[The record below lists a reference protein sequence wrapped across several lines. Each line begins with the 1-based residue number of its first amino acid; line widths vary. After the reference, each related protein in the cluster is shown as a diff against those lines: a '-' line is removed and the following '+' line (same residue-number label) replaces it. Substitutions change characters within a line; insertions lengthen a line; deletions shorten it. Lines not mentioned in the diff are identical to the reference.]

1 MRVLHV
7 ITGLAAGGAEN
18 QLRLLLGHRHMDAEV
33 VALTNT
39 GSVAEAIRNDGTIV
53 HDLGMRGNTDLA
65 ALPRL
70 LRLIRK
76 GRFDLVHTHLYRACV
91 YGRIA
96 ARLAGVRH
104 VVATEHSLGA
114 NQIEGRRLSSGV
126 RWLYL
131 ATERLGVTTIAVS
144 ATVARRLVTWGVPA
158 SRIDLIPNGIDAT
171 SYRFDPVRRAR
182 VRAQLGIAPGRFVVG
197 AVGRLVPVKRT
208 DLMLRAI
215 GGNLDV
221 TALVVGEGP
230 QRQALSALAR
240 QLNVDAIFTGE
251 TTDVPGLM
259 SAMDVLVATSTEET
273 FGLTVIEALAAG
285 LPVLYVTSP
294 AIDDLP
300 AGSAPAARRLPADPS
315 LIRDELAAVMRD
327 GSKRL
332 PPPPAVD
339 RYDIAELVARTYEL
353 YCRVTGTAPRT
364 SVPVLWSEE
373 A

>member
-1 MRVLHV
+1 
-7 ITGLAAGGAEN
+7 
-18 QLRLLLGHRHMDAEV
+18 
-33 VALTNT
+33 
-39 GSVAEAIRNDGTIV
+39 
-53 HDLGMRGNTDLA
+53 
-65 ALPRL
+65 
-70 LRLIRK
+70 
-76 GRFDLVHTHLYRACV
+76 
-91 YGRIA
+91 
-96 ARLAGVRH
+96 
-104 VVATEHSLGA
+104 
-114 NQIEGRRLSSGV
+114 
-126 RWLYL
+126 
-131 ATERLGVTTIAVS
+131 LGVTTIAVS

-327 GSKRL
+327 GPKRL

>member
-18 QLRLLLGHRHMDAEV
+18 QLRLLLRHRHMDAEV

-53 HDLGMRGNTDLA
+53 HDLGMRRNADVA

-76 GRFDLVHTHLYRACV
+76 GGFDLVHTHLYRACV

-104 VVATEHSLGA
+104 VVATEHSLGDR
-114 NQIEGRRLSSGV
+114 QIEGRRLSPGV
-126 RWLYL
+126 RRLYL

-144 ATVARRLVTWGVPA
+144 ATVARRLVAWGVPA

-171 SYRFDPVRRAR
+171 SYRFDPVHRAQ
-182 VRAQLGIAPGRFVVG
+182 VRAQLGIAPRRFVVG
-197 AVGRLVPVKRT
+197 SVGRLVPGKQT

-215 GGNLDV
+215 AGKLDV
-221 TALVVGEGP
+221 TALIVGEGP
-230 QRQALSALAR
+230 QRRALSALAR

-251 TTDVPGLM
+251 TADVPGLM

-285 LPVLYVTSP
+285 LPVRYVTCP

-300 AGSAPAARRLPADPS
+300 AGSAPGARRLPANPS
-315 LIRDELAAVMRD
+315 LIRDRPLRH
-327 GSKRL
+327 R
-332 PPPPAVD
+332 
-339 RYDIAELVARTYEL
+339 
-353 YCRVTGTAPRT
+353 
-364 SVPVLWSEE
+364 
-373 A
+373 